1 MCSQIHTGDVTLMD
15 LTLMKENDENLK
27 ILIETMPKKKLILQK
42 VQQRLLE
49 YESFTKRLNNLR
61 KLCQNINIKVKGT

>member
-1 MCSQIHTGDVTLMD
+1 
-15 LTLMKENDENLK
+15 MKENDENLK
-27 ILIETMPKKKLILQK
+27 ILIETMPKKNLILQK